1 MLIKIYI
8 FEKSSHVSCN
18 TLYIHIYMNIRYI
31 APSFVANVERYIRSA
46 PVYILI
52 VMTHPDNGLQDFL
65 IDNGL

>member
-8 FEKSSHVSCN
+8 FEKSFHVNCN
-18 TLYIHIYMNIRYI
+18 TLYIHMYISIRYI

-52 VMTHPDNGLQDFL
+52 VITHPDNGLQGFL